1 MYRSF
6 VDVESS
12 GGKLKDLDGR
22 RRLRMMVE
30 DERCSVKEVVCGC
43 DDMEVVGGILVRVL
57 MFRKSGG
64 WSFLLENLG
73 NGLR

>member
-30 DERCSVKEVVCGC
+30 DE
-43 DDMEVVGGILVRVL
+43 
-57 MFRKSGG
+57 
-64 WSFLLENLG
+64 
-73 NGLR
+73 